1 MKFDANNFVEKLK
14 YNPNS
19 VKKNY
24 DGKTDIY
31 LAKASYRYAYFKRI
45 LCLILVV
52 VSVFFLFSGNISYE
66 KFFYLAKDIK
76 LANDYVNS
84 VHDTI
89 TYNAGNSQVFASYR
103 GGLAVASRESISI
116 FSAGGRELLSSN
128 HSYGNPQIATSKK
141 QVLLYDVGGTQFS
154 LYNSFS
160 VTKEEK
166 LDYTIYGADMA
177 ENGDFAIISKSDKYN
192 SVVRV
197 YKQNGKIFSYNFSS
211 GIVSSVSLS
220 KNGKQMA
227 VILIHSAGSEMEAEL
242 RLYNVGKDEYKS
254 TEIEFSGVPYAL
266 KILDGGN
273 IFVVGSQGVNVFN
286 SNLNL
291 TGKFLSDSEIYL
303 YSFGEDNIAVAYVS
317 DLGGKTEVALL
328 NKKCKVEEKYQLE
341 ERLVDISLYENSLFL
356 QDLSGFRRIDI
367 KSDKSYFVEMMAID
381 FKMIAIDK
389 DTIVVCSKYYA
400 KFIELNK

>member
-1 MKFDANNFVEKLK
+1 MKFDINKFIEKLK

-31 LAKASYRYAYFKRI
+31 LAKASYRYDYFKRI

-52 VSVFFLFSGNISYE
+52 VIAFFLLSGNLSYE

-89 TYNAGNSQVFASYR
+89 TYNSGNSQVFASYR
-103 GGLAVASRESISI
+103 GGIVVASRESISI

-128 HSYGNPQIATSKK
+128 HSYGNPQLEISNK

-154 LYNSFS
+154 LYNSFKK
-160 VTKEEK
+160 TQDEK
-166 LDYTIYGADMA
+166 LNYTIYGANMA
-177 ENGDFAIISKSDKYN
+177 PNGDFAIITKSDKYN
-192 SVVRV
+192 SVVMV
-197 YKQNGKIFSYNFSS
+197 YKQNGTVYSYGFSS
-211 GIVSSVSLS
+211 GRVCSVALS
-220 KNGKQMA
+220 DNGKQLA
-227 VILIHSAGSEMEAEL
+227 VLLTNSNGSEMKTEL

-254 TEIEFSGVPYAL
+254 ANISFSGVPFAVN
-266 KILDGGN
+266 ILDGGN
-273 IFVVGSQGVNVFN
+273 IFVVGARGVNVFN

-291 TGKFLSDSEIYL
+291 TGEFLTDNEIYL

-317 DLGGKTEVALL
+317 GKGGKTEVLLL
-328 NKKCKVEEKYQLE
+328 NRKCKSENKYQLE
-341 ERLVDISLYENSLFL
+341 EGLIDVCLYKDSLFL
-356 QDLSGFRRIDI
+356 QELSGFRRVDT
-367 KSDKSYFVEMMAID
+367 KNGKSYSVEMIASG
-381 FKMIAIDK
+381 FEMIAIDK
-389 DTIVVCSKYYA
+389 DTLVICNEYYA
-400 KFIELNK
+400 KFIELK